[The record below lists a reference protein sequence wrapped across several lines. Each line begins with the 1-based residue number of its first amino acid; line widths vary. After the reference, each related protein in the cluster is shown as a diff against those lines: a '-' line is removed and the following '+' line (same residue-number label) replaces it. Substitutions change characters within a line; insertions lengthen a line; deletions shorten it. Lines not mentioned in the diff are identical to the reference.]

1 MYGFYGLRHHT
12 VDTSGDVTDAGRTN
26 KRQTREDRATQPM
39 DSWKAEFRNYSS
51 IWIIAIN
58 PQTNALLF
66 CQDIFLPLSHKLSDD
81 NLQNVTTAVILT
93 LPQVREKMVLETIL
107 DIEFQDMVGGDK
119 AIFYQVIKI
128 KITPIVINA
137 ILHQLTFVISSDCLR
152 LSTNIFE
159 TMA

>member
-1 MYGFYGLRHHT
+1 MCKK
-12 VDTSGDVTDAGRTN
+12 TSVLV
-26 KRQTREDRATQPM
+26 EDSFPK
-39 DSWKAEFRNYSS
+39 S
-51 IWIIAIN
+51 
-58 PQTNALLF
+58 
-66 CQDIFLPLSHKLSDD
+66 SDD